1 MAPLYFMAEREV
13 ALAHPWSPRH
23 LHIRMQWDSDP
34 RTVARQ
40 RFSSA
45 NTILS
50 ANPALY
56 PLVPQGTEI
65 LTNLGYHYTG
75 TYLIYSV
82 LYRTVGWQFTV
93 ATICEIDGHRTYRL
107 QAFTLLE
114 CSIRAK
120 LHVA

>member
-1 MAPLYFMAEREV
+1 MGFEP
-13 ALAHPWSPRH
+13 P
-23 LHIRMQWDSDP
+23 DP
-34 RTVARQ
+34 YGSTVFKCEYCPFR
-40 RFSSA
+40 
-45 NTILS
+45 
-50 ANPALY
+50 NPALY

-120 LHVA
+120 LHLA